1 MDELVKLISGQ
12 LGIAPATAK
21 AAVSRVMA
29 LLKSQ
34 VGSELFGQVA
44 GAVPGAEAAAQGAP
58 DPAAG
63 GGMLGKLTGAVS
75 SMLGSKS
82 GAGAEIASALA
93 STGVDADKIGPMLKM
108 VFDFLRGKLGDDVV
122 DQIIAKL
129 PMLEPFLKQAD
140 A

>member
-44 GAVPGAEAAAQGAP
+44 GAVPGA
-58 DPAAG
+58 
-63 GGMLGKLTGAVS
+63 
-75 SMLGSKS
+75 
-82 GAGAEIASALA
+82 
-93 STGVDADKIGPMLKM
+93 
-108 VFDFLRGKLGDDVV
+108 
-122 DQIIAKL
+122 
-129 PMLEPFLKQAD
+129 
-140 A
+140 